1 MNVCQTSITYVQEV
15 SFNHFDPFGFY
26 DQLGCVSVML
36 GKCRIHRSQVCLHG
50 NLQHKKQ
57 HDGNHHNV
65 LTKDDA
71 KMISRTHFE
80 NEPTLKLKVKLC
92 ADLQV
97 SSNSSRLQLVQSV
110 YSLHCRLLNQIYT
123 YLEYLVLE
131 GLGPFQ
137 HLWPKCMF
145 EICGQIQCKHAECW

>member
-1 MNVCQTSITYVQEV
+1 MFFWSCARNCVIALSLNQYIYIYNIHVDIDTVL
-15 SFNHFDPFGFY
+15 FFGFY

-71 KMISRTHFE
+71 NMICRTHFE
-80 NEPTLKLKVKLC
+80 NEPTLKLKVMC
-92 ADLQV
+92 
-97 SSNSSRLQLVQSV
+97 
-110 YSLHCRLLNQIYT
+110 
-123 YLEYLVLE
+123 
-131 GLGPFQ
+131 
-137 HLWPKCMF
+137 
-145 EICGQIQCKHAECW
+145 